1 MLILY
6 ILDEIKMKVKYNKI
20 KGIISI
26 GKNRKGYL
34 FCDELKSEIIVN
46 KRNLNKAFDGDV
58 VLVYVYNKINI
69 KDKYEG
75 EVIEIIKRKK
85 NKFKGIVQ
93 INKNFGFVKVIDKKN
108 YIDFYIDKKQI
119 KKYNEDEMVLVELIN
134 WPKDSKKPNGKITKS
149 FGNIG
154 NIDTEIHSILNEF
167 ELSEKFSKKIIKEVK
182 KINNG
187 IDEKEIKKRRDFRN
201 ILTFTIDPEDARD
214 FDDAI
219 SIKHLYKK
227 EYEIGIHIADVTHY
241 VKESSIIDN
250 EAKNR
255 ATSVYLVDRVISMLP
270 EKISNYICSLIPNEE
285 KFTFSAVFKIDLE
298 GNVKESW
305 FGKSVIKSKRRF
317 TYKEVEKILN
327 KENKK
332 KYIEKALEKINQIAQ
347 KLRKKRSEKGSINFE
362 KKEVKFILNEKKE
375 PKKII
380 FKESNQATKLI
391 EELMLLTNKKIA
403 EYIYIKIKNKK
414 AVYRVHDFPDQ
425 EKIKELKEVCNN
437 FGYKLETK
445 GKGLAKSLNKILNNI
460 KGKQEQN
467 MIDNLAIRAMSKA
480 EYSTK
485 NIGHYGLS
493 FSKYTHFTSPI
504 RRYPDMMVHRIL
516 NKLLQNKEGTL
527 VNDIDQCCIQS
538 TKQEINA
545 TKAERESIKYMQV
558 KYMEDKIG
566 QIFKGIISGINDRN
580 IYVEV
585 NENKCEGMIR
595 VNEMRDD
602 IYYYNEKKRCL
613 VGKRKGIEF
622 FLGDELHI
630 QVVRADVVNRY
641 LDFIISE

>member
-46 KRNLNKAFDGDV
+46 KRNLNKAFDGDE

-134 WPKDSKKPNGKITKS
+134 WPKNSKKPNGKITKS

-167 ELSEKFSKKIIKEVK
+167 ELSEKFSNKIIKEVK
-182 KINNG
+182 KINNK

-241 VKESSIIDN
+241 VKERSIIDN

-332 KYIEKALEKINQIAQ
+332 KYIEKSLVKINQIAQ

-391 EELMLLTNKKIA
+391 EELMLLTNKKVA

-602 IYYYNEKKRCL
+602 KYYYNEKKKCL

>member
-1 MLILY
+1 
-6 ILDEIKMKVKYNKI
+6 MKVKYNKI

-167 ELSEKFSKKIIKEVK
+167 ELSEKFSNKIIKEVK
-182 KINNG
+182 KINNK

-241 VKESSIIDN
+241 VKERSIIDN

-391 EELMLLTNKKIA
+391 EELMLLTNKKVA

>member
-6 ILDEIKMKVKYNKI
+6 ILDEIKMKVKYSKI

-134 WPKDSKKPNGKITKS
+134 WPKNSKKPNGKITKS

-167 ELSEKFSKKIIKEVK
+167 ELSEKFSNKIIKEVK
-182 KINNG
+182 KINNK

-332 KYIEKALEKINQIAQ
+332 KYIEKSLVKINQIAQ

-391 EELMLLTNKKIA
+391 EELMLLTNKKVA

-641 LDFIISE
+641 LDFTISE

>member
-6 ILDEIKMKVKYNKI
+6 ILDEIKMKVKYSKI

-46 KRNLNKAFDGDV
+46 KRNLNKAFDGDE

-69 KDKYEG
+69 NDKYEG

-134 WPKDSKKPNGKITKS
+134 WPKNSKKPNGKITKS

-241 VKESSIIDN
+241 VKERSIIDN

-332 KYIEKALEKINQIAQ
+332 KYIEKSLVKINQIAQ

-391 EELMLLTNKKIA
+391 EELMLLTNKKVA

-602 IYYYNEKKRCL
+602 KYYYNEKKKCL

-641 LDFIISE
+641 LDFTISE

>member
-6 ILDEIKMKVKYNKI
+6 ILDEIKMKVKYSKI

-182 KINNG
+182 KINTG

-241 VKESSIIDN
+241 VKERSIIDN

-332 KYIEKALEKINQIAQ
+332 KYIEKSLEKINQIAQ

-391 EELMLLTNKKIA
+391 EELMLLTNKKVA

-602 IYYYNEKKRCL
+602 KYYYNEKKKCL

>member
-182 KINNG
+182 KINTG

-241 VKESSIIDN
+241 VKERSIIDN

-391 EELMLLTNKKIA
+391 EELMLLTNKKVA

-602 IYYYNEKKRCL
+602 KYYYNEKKKCL

>member
-6 ILDEIKMKVKYNKI
+6 ILDEIKMKVKYSKI

-167 ELSEKFSKKIIKEVK
+167 ELSEKFSNKIIKEVK
-182 KINNG
+182 KINNK

-241 VKESSIIDN
+241 VKERSIIDN

-332 KYIEKALEKINQIAQ
+332 KYIEKSLEKINQIAQ

-391 EELMLLTNKKIA
+391 EELMLLTNKKVA

-602 IYYYNEKKRCL
+602 KYYYNEKKRCL

>member
-1 MLILY
+1 
-6 ILDEIKMKVKYNKI
+6 MKVKYSKI

-167 ELSEKFSKKIIKEVK
+167 ELSEKFSNKIIKEVK
-182 KINNG
+182 KINNK

-241 VKESSIIDN
+241 VKERSIIDN

-391 EELMLLTNKKIA
+391 EELMLLTNKKVA
-403 EYIYIKIKNKK
+403 EYIYINIKNKK

-641 LDFIISE
+641 LDFTISE

>member
-6 ILDEIKMKVKYNKI
+6 ILDEIKMKVKYSKI

-167 ELSEKFSKKIIKEVK
+167 ELSEKFSNKIIKEVK
-182 KINNG
+182 KINNK

-241 VKESSIIDN
+241 VKERSIIDN

-332 KYIEKALEKINQIAQ
+332 KYIEKSLVKINQIAQ

-391 EELMLLTNKKIA
+391 EELMLLTNKKVA

-602 IYYYNEKKRCL
+602 KYYYNEKKKCL